1 MNTTT
6 HQPETTRLNI
16 HHDATWDALY
26 HLLAPLVRNWVFR
39 AALPSWRGQELDVAW
54 DILQTALRKTF
65 EYALH
70 AQSLGIAILSLERL
84 SVVICRNQLRD
95 YQRKD
100 FRLTRIA
107 SDAGAPGVD
116 IASCYTLDDP
126 AEAVLERLYEE
137 QMLYEAARATLLLPT
152 KTRLAVLIDLATRLQ
167 TRGELHGAPSPL
179 RQAFLALGVHLEDFA
194 GLLPVEPAA
203 RARHDSLVSLGFKR
217 IGKTVQC

>member
-6 HQPETTRLNI
+6 HQPETTCLNI

-26 HLLAPLVRNWVFR
+26 RALAPLVKGWVFR
-39 AALPSWRGQELDVAW
+39 AAVPSWRGQEVDVAW

-65 EYALH
+65 EYALN
-70 AQSLGIAILSLERL
+70 AQALGITIVSLERL

-100 FRLTRIA
+100 FRLTRLA
-107 SDAGAPGVD
+107 SAAEAHGAES
-116 IASCYTLDDP
+116 ASCYTVDDP
-126 AEAVLERLYEE
+126 AEAVLERLYEA
-137 QMLYEAARATLLLPT
+137 QLFYEAAKTTLLLPA

-167 TRGELHGAPSPL
+167 ARGEFHGAPSPL
-179 RQAFLALGVHLEDFA
+179 RQAFLAVGVHLEDFA
-194 GLLPVEPAA
+194 GLLPVEPMA